1 MAGAAADNTAAIVF
15 GGYEPPPADTNS
27 TKTESWNGTNWTEV
41 NDLNSSRERLAGI
54 GTSTSALAFGGS
66 RGPAGPTAFTEEW
79 NGTNWTEVADLSN
92 ARSQMPQGSGNVSNG
107 LGYGGQT
114 PSSFLNST
122 EEWTAKNPTTVTFS
136 DSE

>member
-1 MAGAAADNTAAIVF
+1 
-15 GGYEPPPADTNS
+15 
-27 TKTESWNGTNWTEV
+27 
-41 NDLNSSRERLAGI
+41 
-54 GTSTSALAFGGS
+54 
-66 RGPAGPTAFTEEW
+66 
-79 NGTNWTEVADLSN
+79 
-92 ARSQMPQGSGNVSNG
+92 MPQGSGNVSNG